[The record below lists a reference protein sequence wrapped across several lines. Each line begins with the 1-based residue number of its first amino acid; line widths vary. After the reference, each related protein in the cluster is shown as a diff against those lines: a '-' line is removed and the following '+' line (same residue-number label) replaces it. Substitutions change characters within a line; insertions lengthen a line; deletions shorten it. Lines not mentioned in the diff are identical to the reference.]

1 MLQGKLKGKKAVV
14 IGAGFGGLAIANR
27 LLSQG
32 AEVTVL
38 EKQPMAG
45 GQAMQIKKKGYTFDL
60 GPSLITAPEIVGSI
74 FEQAGSKLSD
84 YIEIEP
90 IDPFYRIY
98 FHDKTFLD
106 YTGDSKKMKQQ
117 IAKFSNKDAGNYDRF
132 MRYAKRMHKAVIVDR
147 LGAMP
152 FDNLRALLGFLPRAL
167 WLGALLPCVFVVK
180 RFFKHP
186 NILFA
191 FSFHP
196 LFIGGNPFRSPA
208 VFLMIPYLEKIGG
221 VLFSKGGMYSLV
233 SAFVKLFKDRGG
245 KLETSSEVQEILIEN
260 GKAVGVRTAAGELKA
275 DIVVSNG
282 HFAHTYKDLIPS
294 SKRKLWTDRRV
305 KRKSYSMSSFLLY
318 IGTKKQYPQLL
329 HHTLILSKRYKDL
342 IKDIFDNK
350 ILADDFSMYLHVPTR
365 SDSGMAPEGCESMY
379 LLIPVPN
386 LAADIDWKSEAPKFT
401 EKILKFMEEDF
412 GLEGLR
418 ENIEVLE
425 TFTPED
431 FQSQRNN
438 YLGAAWSLEPSLLQ
452 IANFRPHN
460 RSEEFKN
467 LYLVGASAHPGGGVP
482 GVLLSAETTEKVILA
497 DHAVR

>member
-1 MLQGKLKGKKAVV
+1 
-14 IGAGFGGLAIANR
+14 
-27 LLSQG
+27 
-32 AEVTVL
+32 
-38 EKQPMAG
+38 
-45 GQAMQIKKKGYTFDL
+45 
-60 GPSLITAPEIVGSI
+60 
-74 FEQAGSKLSD
+74 
-84 YIEIEP
+84 
-90 IDPFYRIY
+90 
-98 FHDKTFLD
+98 
-106 YTGDSKKMKQQ
+106 
-117 IAKFSNKDAGNYDRF
+117 
-132 MRYAKRMHKAVIVDR
+132 
-147 LGAMP
+147 
-152 FDNLRALLGFLPRAL
+152 
-167 WLGALLPCVFVVK
+167 
-180 RFFKHP
+180 
-186 NILFA
+186 
-191 FSFHP
+191 
-196 LFIGGNPFRSPA
+196 
-208 VFLMIPYLEKIGG
+208 
-221 VLFSKGGMYSLV
+221 
-233 SAFVKLFKDRGG
+233 
-245 KLETSSEVQEILIEN
+245 
-260 GKAVGVRTAAGELKA
+260 
-275 DIVVSNG
+275 
-282 HFAHTYKDLIPS
+282 
-294 SKRKLWTDRRV
+294 
-305 KRKSYSMSSFLLY
+305 MSSFLLY

>member
-1 MLQGKLKGKKAVV
+1 MLQGKLKGKKVVV

-32 AEVTVL
+32 ADVTVL
-38 EKQPMAG
+38 EKQGMAG

-60 GPSLITAPEIVGSI
+60 GPSLITAPEIVESI
-74 FEQAGSKLSD
+74 FVQAGSQLSD

-106 YTGDSKKMKQQ
+106 YTGDSEKMKQQ
-117 IAKFSNKDAGNYDRF
+117 IAKFSTKDAGNYDRF
-132 MRYAKRMHKAVIVDR
+132 MGYAKRMHKAVIVDR

-152 FDNLRALLGFLPRAL
+152 FDNLGALLGFLPRAL
-167 WLGALLPCVFVVK
+167 WLGALLPCVFVVR

-186 NILFA
+186 NILFT

-245 KLETSSEVQEILIEN
+245 KLETNREVQEILIED
-260 GKAVGVRTAAGELKA
+260 GKAVGVRTEAGDIKA

-282 HFAHTYKDLIPS
+282 HFAHTYKDLMPS

-342 IKDIFDNK
+342 IKDIFDKK

-365 SDSGMAPEGCESMY
+365 SDAGMAPEGCESMY

-482 GVLLSAETTEKVILA
+482 GVMLSAETTEKVILA